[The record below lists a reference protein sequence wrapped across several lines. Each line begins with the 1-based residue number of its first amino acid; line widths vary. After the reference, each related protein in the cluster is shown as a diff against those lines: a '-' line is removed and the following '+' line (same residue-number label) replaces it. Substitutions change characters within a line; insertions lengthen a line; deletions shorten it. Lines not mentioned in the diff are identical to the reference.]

1 MMTTRTTEL
10 RPITDFKYLTKLP
23 TMEKREKVVKE
34 EREEKEIREF
44 HSVNMKK
51 KKTKMAMTKDSW
63 LSKEEKERLK
73 LPKMVLHPTKKVV
86 SKSREEVTEAVEV
99 EAEASSRIH
108 PRERTIDQD
117 CVKHVIN
124 TN

>member
-1 MMTTRTTEL
+1 MTTRTTEL

-63 LSKEEKERLK
+63 LSKEEKERPRSPTTTHPMTRVASK
-73 LPKMVLHPTKKVV
+73 LREVKK
-86 SKSREEVTEAVEV
+86 EVPE
-99 EAEASSRIH
+99 EAEAVASSRTH
-108 PRERTIDQD
+108 PRERID
-117 CVKHVIN
+117 
-124 TN
+124 